1 MKNLSILLFI
11 FIAGILF
18 SFNSIAVGNSNA
30 QTLNNQNENEI
41 VGEWLRMT
49 YNGPVRINFKPDGI
63 VEYDFGNTKK
73 IDVTSSYQLKQD
85 TIIFMDKEGDTC
97 PEKGVYKLNVNKYYL
112 AFGLIDDNCGGRI
125 KKVSAFWV
133 KPDHKKSLH
142 ELNSR
147 ISKTN
152 STDARLNRARMY
164 MAMNQPKKAKP
175 DFDYYINHEDASARI
190 YVNRAA
196 TCFPDD
202 MKGVVDDCNIAINI
216 DPKNK
221 NAYFL
226 KGLALFDMGE
236 KEKACES
243 FKNAIESGFSILK
256 VAERARCSEYWD
268 KKFLNEE

>member
-1 MKNLSILLFI
+1 MKNLFILLFMS
-11 FIAGILF
+11 IAGILF
-18 SFNSIAVGNSNA
+18 SFNSIAVGNSND
-30 QTLNNQNENEI
+30 QTYNSQDGNEI
-41 VGEWLRMT
+41 MGEWLRMT
-49 YNGPVRINFKPDGI
+49 YNGPVRINFKADGV

-73 IDVTSSYQLKQD
+73 IDVTSTYQLKQD

-97 PEKGVYKLNVNKYYL
+97 PEKGVYTIDVNKHYL
-112 AFGLIDDNCGGRI
+112 AFSPVDDNCGGRL

-133 KPDHKKSLH
+133 KPDHKKSLN

-152 STDARLNRARMY
+152 STKARLNRARIY

-175 DFDYYINHEDASARI
+175 DFDYYINHEDANARV
-190 YVNRAA
+190 YVNRAS
-196 TCFPDD
+196 TRFPDD
-202 MKGVVDDCNIAINI
+202 MKGVIEDCNTAINI

-256 VAERARCSEYWD
+256 VAEKARCAEYWD
-268 KKFLNEE
+268 EEFLNEE